1 MYDNLH
7 MRLTTV
13 GADTSTVVSSL
24 RNAKQN
30 IDIETGECRTFGY
43 LNNLRISVY
52 ESGLYIVG
60 SLAKYFNGG
69 NIYTLN
75 RKTTE
80 QAIQKLSDELRLDI
94 STAKV
99 TYLEFGDSFIM
110 EHGVEEY
117 LKRLSAMPRMA
128 RNQQES
134 TLYFQTKGIEDPK
147 KFVFYDK
154 ETELRK
160 RKESLPDG
168 FRGLNILRYE
178 MRFKNRLPQQIG
190 WPEVTASTL
199 YNREFYR
206 KMLNQYQQN
215 YFSITKRKTM
225 RLSALQAVSNPKEAF
240 DCLVGMLISQAEP
253 KLIED
258 FIGDLT
264 TGTKLDRVQLYRLG
278 KMVERVSTKGKLMEQ
293 DPLISELD
301 NHIQNVGIYI

>member
-1 MYDNLH
+1 M
-7 MRLTTV
+7 
-13 GADTSTVVSSL
+13 
-24 RNAKQN
+24 
-30 IDIETGECRTFGY
+30 
-43 LNNLRISVY
+43 
-52 ESGLYIVG
+52 
-60 SLAKYFNGG
+60 
-69 NIYTLN
+69 
-75 RKTTE
+75 
-80 QAIQKLSDELRLDI
+80 QKLSDELGLDI

-110 EHGVEEY
+110 EHGVGEY

-154 ETELRK
+154 EMELRK
-160 RKESLPDG
+160 KKESLPDG

-199 YNREFYR
+199 YNREFSR
-206 KMLNQYQQN
+206 KILNLYQQN

-240 DCLVGMLISQAEP
+240 DCLVSMLISQAEP

-293 DPLISELD
+293 DPLIAELD